1 MKSGSKSR
9 NSKLLIGSSTN
20 NRFNPIGGHAK
31 TPHSR
36 NQYFGQQQPA
46 NYTYDGLVME
56 RGRNP
61 NMLNMSYN
69 SSLFA
74 ANLMSLASLRDEE
87 KYTKDGFIIA
97 SIYWT
102 KNFVLE
108 DDQRYINPKME

>member
-1 MKSGSKSR
+1 
-9 NSKLLIGSSTN
+9 
-20 NRFNPIGGHAK
+20 
-31 TPHSR
+31 
-36 NQYFGQQQPA
+36 
-46 NYTYDGLVME
+46 ME